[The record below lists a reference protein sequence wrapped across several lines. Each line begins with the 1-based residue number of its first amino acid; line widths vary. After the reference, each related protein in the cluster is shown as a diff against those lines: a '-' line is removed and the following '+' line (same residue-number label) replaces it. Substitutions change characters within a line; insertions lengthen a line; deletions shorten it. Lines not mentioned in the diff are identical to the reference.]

1 MRACLHTHEAELDS
15 GGEGGKDGDNHRFKV
30 VSLPRLGT
38 YSVLYQCPGHW
49 DGAIARLKR
58 LGHREAVIVG
68 VST

>member
-1 MRACLHTHEAELDS
+1 M
-15 GGEGGKDGDNHRFKV
+15 GPIRFKV

-49 DGAIARLKR
+49 DEAIARLKR
-58 LGHREAVIVG
+58 LGHRGAVIVG